1 MKLMNEKGKLFGVIN
16 IVDLLLLLAVI
27 LVAGGIGWKVF
38 GTTIAEVASP
48 TTELTITARI
58 RGAMPR
64 QYEEIV
70 SHGLPQQLISGTS
83 YVDGAYITDVSYV
96 PYVTQAVT
104 SDGRIVN
111 AEDPTKIDI
120 IVTIKAEVPVG
131 AVVTKIGTQEVRE
144 GRDHTIKTR
153 YVEHIATVET
163 ISFANEAGD
172 AQ

>member
-1 MKLMNEKGKLFGVIN
+1 
-16 IVDLLLLLAVI
+16 
-27 LVAGGIGWKVF
+27 
-38 GTTIAEVASP
+38 
-48 TTELTITARI
+48 
-58 RGAMPR
+58 MPR

-83 YVDGAYITDVSYV
+83 YVDGAYMTDVTYE

-104 SDGRIVN
+104 AGGTIVD

-120 IVTIKAEVPVG
+120 LVTIKAQVPEG
-131 AVVTKIGTQEVRE
+131 AVITKIGTQEVRE

-153 YVEHIATVET
+153 YVEHIATIET
-163 ISFANEAGD
+163 LSFANEAGD